1 MSTRI
6 VGTHVAAVM
15 VLLGGIAAGQV
26 VSGPPGVPLGPG
38 APMLA
43 FVTPQTG
50 PTEPDKAYYYS
61 TIGQELTY
69 ASIREQEAR
78 RPDKAAPGTK
88 PPARN
93 EVPSSPLEAPG
104 GVSPLSSA
112 FRPAVSAL
120 CPSPSRLMSRLEAA
134 GCRL

>member
-6 VGTHVAAVM
+6 VGTHIAAVT

-26 VSGPPGVPLGPG
+26 ISVPPGVPLAPG
-38 APMLA
+38 AAMIALA
-43 FVTPQTG
+43 APQTG
-50 PTEPDKAYYYS
+50 PTEMDRAYYYS

-69 ASIREQEAR
+69 AKVREQAAKK
-78 RPDKAAPGTK
+78 PDKPVPSVK
-88 PPARN
+88 PPAGGS
-93 EVPSSPLEAPG
+93 VPSSPLQPPG
-104 GVSPLSSA
+104 GVHPLSSV
-112 FRPAVSAL
+112 FCPSVSAL